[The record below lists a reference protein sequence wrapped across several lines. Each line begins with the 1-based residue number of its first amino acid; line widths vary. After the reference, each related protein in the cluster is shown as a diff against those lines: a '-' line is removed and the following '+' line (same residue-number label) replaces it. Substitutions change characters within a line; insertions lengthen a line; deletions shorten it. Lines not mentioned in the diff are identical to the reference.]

1 MQINSINVI
10 GFLFLTSLGMLSCSE
25 RELSEQELKAYILNE
40 KNGLHQQRIK
50 NEVTIDVVYKPSE
63 LVWKNELTEIVDAKA
78 REELRMNFDSLNYFV
93 LTFSRKGREIENV
106 FVSNPAQFSSVINYL
121 SFEMSK
127 DVYQICESDTTHA
140 LDVIYTRTFGV
151 STGTSVMAV
160 FKGNL
165 KEQDSD
171 VKIGFNDNMLGIG
184 AVEFDFKSSDIKN
197 IPPLIL
203 N

>member
-1 MQINSINVI
+1 
-10 GFLFLTSLGMLSCSE
+10 MLSCSE